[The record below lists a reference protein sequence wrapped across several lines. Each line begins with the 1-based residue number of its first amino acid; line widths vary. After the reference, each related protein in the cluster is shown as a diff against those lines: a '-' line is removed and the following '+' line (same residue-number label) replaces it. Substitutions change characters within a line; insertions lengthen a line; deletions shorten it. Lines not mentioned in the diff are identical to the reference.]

1 MRHDVFGEIAYSEED
16 EAWTGTCSLPVF
28 AEYGKPGPDLAA
40 LDDPPPEFAR
50 GQFAFTVH
58 DSEHAGPTEQQANA
72 FRHLLEHEAD
82 VCRAVMTALVD
93 ACGQKGGILRWLNE
107 RRGSRLWGW
116 LARLVGPEYKTPE
129 DLKPAVRCSCFEV
142 GRGLLTPT
150 PISPFTSTPSS
161 ASKRNTVCRWF
172 TIRSK
177 GVLGRREP
185 SIPEVGAQNPQNLA
199 SAAQRIR
206 GVKPGGARLES
217 APRNPSAVL
226 RRREALATT
235 ASPLYHSTLFLPR

>member
-1 MRHDVFGEIAYSEED
+1 MGANAMRHDVFGEIAYSEED

-142 GRGLLTPT
+142 GREPVDAYANIAFHFDTIFGIEAEHGL
-150 PISPFTSTPSS
+150 S
-161 ASKRNTVCRWF
+161 V
-172 TIRSK
+172 
-177 GVLGRREP
+177 VYH
-185 SIPEVGAQNPQNLA
+185 PEQGTFWGDA
-199 SAAQRIR
+199 SAID
-206 GVKPGGARLES
+206 S
-217 APRNPSAVL
+217 
-226 RRREALATT
+226 
-235 ASPLYHSTLFLPR
+235 